1 MPLFLYALAY
11 KEYLVHNTRG
21 GRPAEAA
28 PLSSIHIELSG
39 PLGPLFLIL
48 GGQMGLLDK
57 VKELLEPTLEK
68 EGYELADV
76 SLSRNKEG
84 LTLHLVV
91 DRDAPISLDDIVK
104 VSDII
109 NPLLDKEDP
118 INEAYM
124 LDVSSAGSEK
134 PLRLERLAKYVG
146 EFVNVH
152 LVNPY
157 EGYNFLEGDL
167 KEVTEEEIK
176 LEIRVKGRKK
186 TLSLARSNIDKARLA
201 IKF

>member
-1 MPLFLYALAY
+1 
-11 KEYLVHNTRG
+11 
-21 GRPAEAA
+21 
-28 PLSSIHIELSG
+28 
-39 PLGPLFLIL
+39 
-48 GGQMGLLDK
+48 MGLLDK

-91 DRDAPISLDDIVK
+91 DRDAPISLDDIVRL
-104 VSDII
+104 SDII

-118 INEAYM
+118 IKEAYM

-134 PLRLERLAKYVG
+134 PLRLEKLAKYVG

-152 LVNPY
+152 LINPY
-157 EGYNFLEGDL
+157 EGMNFLEGDL

-176 LEIRVKGRKK
+176 LEIRIKGRKK
-186 TLSLARSNIDKARLA
+186 TLSLARQNIDKARLA

>member
-1 MPLFLYALAY
+1 
-11 KEYLVHNTRG
+11 
-21 GRPAEAA
+21 
-28 PLSSIHIELSG
+28 
-39 PLGPLFLIL
+39 
-48 GGQMGLLDK
+48 MGLLDK
-57 VKELLEPTLEK
+57 VKELLEPTLQK
-68 EGYELADV
+68 EGYELSDV
-76 SLSRNKEG
+76 SLSKGKDG

-91 DRDAPISLDDIVK
+91 DRDSPISLDDIVK

-134 PLRLERLAKYVG
+134 PLRLEKLAKYVG

-176 LEIRVKGRKK
+176 LEIRENQNQRLLGYVNAAKNFIRSENGDVWIRISKGDE
-186 TLSLARSNIDKARLA
+186 SQD
-201 IKF
+201 

>member
-1 MPLFLYALAY
+1 
-11 KEYLVHNTRG
+11 
-21 GRPAEAA
+21 
-28 PLSSIHIELSG
+28 
-39 PLGPLFLIL
+39 
-48 GGQMGLLDK
+48 MGLLDK

-124 LDVSSAGSEK
+124 LDVSRAGSEK
-134 PLRLERLAKYVG
+134 PLRLEKLA
-146 EFVNVH
+146 
-152 LVNPY
+152 
-157 EGYNFLEGDL
+157 
-167 KEVTEEEIK
+167 
-176 LEIRVKGRKK
+176 
-186 TLSLARSNIDKARLA
+186 
-201 IKF
+201 

>member
-1 MPLFLYALAY
+1 MNWTDDQ
-11 KEYLVHNTRG
+11 KKVIETRG
-21 GRPAEAA
+21 SNLLISAA
-28 PLSSIHIELSG
+28 AGSG
-39 PLGPLFLIL
+39 KTAVLTERL
-48 GGQMGLLDK
+48 
-57 VKELLEPTLEK
+57 
-68 EGYELADV
+68 
-76 SLSRNKEG
+76 LSR
-84 LTLHLVV
+84 
-91 DRDAPISLDDIVK
+91 
-104 VSDII
+104 
-109 NPLLDKEDP
+109 LLDKEDP

-134 PLRLERLAKYVG
+134 PLRLEKLAKYVG

>member
-1 MPLFLYALAY
+1 
-11 KEYLVHNTRG
+11 
-21 GRPAEAA
+21 
-28 PLSSIHIELSG
+28 
-39 PLGPLFLIL
+39 
-48 GGQMGLLDK
+48 MGLLDK
-57 VKELLEPTLEK
+57 VKELLEPTLQK
-68 EGYELADV
+68 EGYELSDV
-76 SLSRNKEG
+76 SLSKGKDG

-91 DRDAPISLDDIVK
+91 DRDSPISLDDIVK

-134 PLRLERLAKYVG
+134 PLRLEKLAKYVG

-152 LVNPY
+152 LINPY

-167 KEVTEEEIK
+167 KEVTDDEVK
-176 LEIRVKGRKK
+176 LEIAIKGRKK
-186 TLSLARSNIDKARLA
+186 TLLLARNNIDKARLA